1 MKPPAAAIA
10 PAIALVLGLGCTGC
24 AATPGTGSGSAAVP
38 ESEALCKAD
47 ALPPFIEQTA
57 SAETGAAIL
66 KASGARTL
74 RWAGPGMAVTMD
86 YRPDRVTVSY
96 DENMAITRA
105 SCG

>member
-1 MKPPAAAIA
+1 MKLPVSAITL
-10 PAIALVLGLGCTGC
+10 IIVLGCAGC
-24 AATPGTGSGSAAVP
+24 AATPGSGPAAAP
-38 ESEALCKAD
+38 EPKALCKAD
-47 ALPPFIEQTA
+47 ALPPFIGQTA
-57 SAETGAAIL
+57 SVATGAAIL